1 MRQKCYLDIKTKENL
16 NNDIAKLSSYF
27 AVLATCLLFF
37 SRFSSFFPTKIILI
51 VETMN
56 SLLSVIEYIY
66 HRINNNLQTE
76 AIFVVNKQLSTVLH
90 V

>member
-1 MRQKCYLDIKTKENL
+1 MILQSCQATSLYWL
-16 NNDIAKLSSYF
+16 NVY
-27 AVLATCLLFF
+27 CF
-37 SRFSSFFPTKIILI
+37 SHDSSFFPTKIILI

-76 AIFVVNKQLSTVLH
+76 AIYVVNKQLSTVLP

>member
-27 AVLATCLLFF
+27 AVMFTVFLMIFF
-37 SRFSSFFPTKIILI
+37 ILPTKMILI
-51 VETMN
+51 VEAMN

-76 AIFVVNKQLSTVLH
+76 ATYVVNKQLSTVLP

>member
-27 AVLATCLLFF
+27 AVYCF
-37 SRFSSFFPTKIILI
+37 SHDSSFFPTKIILI

-66 HRINNNLQTE
+66 HRINNNLQAE
-76 AIFVVNKQLSTVLH
+76 AIYFVNKQLSTVLP